1 MSTAPRGGTG
11 ETARL
16 RATERSLVRIRWFAV
31 AFGVFQVWQLGST
44 APLPPRWVMA
54 ASYASMAALAAGNLV
69 ISRVS
74 RSEDLRTL
82 RLIGATAFALDTL
95 VVFTNVWVES
105 YDRNATTWTLG
116 YVIPLEG
123 AIRYRLR
130 GAAWSIVAFSISEF
144 AREMYRLSLFD
155 DLGFQLSSVTYR
167 VGIFA
172 IIALVAG
179 MMAAGSE
186 RERRASEDR
195 AVELEHMAAR
205 ERTSR
210 AELEALHDVVMA
222 GLGSGAPD
230 ETVNDTVEAMARA
243 FGYETFAIGLL
254 EDGPDGRQF
263 RCVGA
268 YGFPDGTLGKTLA
281 ADRGVVGRAVATGR
295 AQLVSDT
302 GRDPDFVHWLSEARS
317 EMAVPIRAHDRVIG
331 IVDVESAELDHF
343 QTEDITRLERL
354 ASQIGLVISNARLLA
369 QERATVERLRELDA
383 MKSDFVA
390 VTSHELRTPLTAVQ
404 GFIKTLRRPDVRLS
418 PDEMAEFLAIVDR
431 QAERLTRL
439 VEGLLLTAR
448 IDAGTV
454 DLQMDSVDV
463 PTVLGDVLLEL
474 EPDRRR
480 VQLAIDP
487 SLPRMVTD
495 GQRLGQ
501 ITRNLIENA
510 LKFSP
515 GDAIVRVT
523 AVPEGGSLLLEV
535 ADRGPGIPPE
545 ELAHIFERFHQVGGA
560 LRRKGQGLGLGLYI
574 VRNIVEALNGT
585 VAVRSTSGEG
595 STFSVR
601 IPLVPVEESRAGTG
615 A

>member
-1 MSTAPRGGTG
+1 MSTASLGGRVDTR
-11 ETARL
+11 RL
-16 RATERSLVRIRWFAV
+16 RATERSLIRIRWFAV

-44 APLPPRWVMA
+44 APTPPGWVMA
-54 ASYASMAALAAGNLV
+54 ASYASIAALGVGNVV
-69 ISRVS
+69 ISRAS
-74 RSEDLRTL
+74 HTEDLHTL
-82 RLIGATAFALDTL
+82 RLIGAFAFALDTL

-105 YDRNATTWTLG
+105 YDRNATTWTLA
-116 YVIPLEG
+116 YVLPLEG
-123 AIRYRLR
+123 AIRYHLR
-130 GAAWSIVAFSISEF
+130 GASISIVAFSISEF
-144 AREMYRLSLFD
+144 ARELYRLSLFD
-155 DLGFQLSSVTYR
+155 DLGFQISSVTYR

-186 RERRASEDR
+186 RERLAAEDR
-195 AVELEHMAAR
+195 AVQLEHMAAR
-205 ERTSR
+205 ERTAR
-210 AELEALHDVVMA
+210 AEVEALHDVVMA
-222 GLGSGAPD
+222 GLVGGELT

-254 EDGPDGRQF
+254 EDGPEGRQL

-268 YGFPDGTLGKTLA
+268 YGFPEGTVGRTLP
-281 ADRGVVGRAVATGR
+281 ADRGVVGRVVAAGR
-295 AQLVSDT
+295 PQLVSDT
-302 GRDPDFVHWLSEARS
+302 KTDPDFERWLSGARS
-317 EMAVPIRAHDRVIG
+317 EMAAPIRARNRVIG
-331 IVDVESAELDHF
+331 VVDVESAEPDHF
-343 QTEDITRLERL
+343 GSDDIARLERL

-463 PTVLGDVLLEL
+463 PTVLGEVLLEL

-480 VQLAIDP
+480 VQLEIDP

-501 ITRNLIENA
+501 IARNLIENA

-515 GDAIVRVT
+515 EDALVRVT
-523 AVPEGGSLLLEV
+523 AVPEGGSLVLEV
-535 ADRGPGIPPE
+535 ADRGPGIPPQ
-545 ELAHIFERFHQVGGA
+545 ELTHIFERFHQVGGA
-560 LRRKGQGLGLGLYI
+560 LSRRGQGLGLGLYI
-574 VRNIVEALNGT
+574 VRNIVDALNGS
-585 VAVRSTSGEG
+585 VAVRSFPGEG
-595 STFSVR
+595 ATFSVR
-601 IPLVPVEESRAGTG
+601 IPLVPAEESRLSTG